1 MLDIIDMDKI
11 CSGCLVY
18 ERFIKNAKDADICVG
33 YVIKD
38 TGCPCQ
44 HCLIKPMCLTSCDEL
59 NKRRWPNLSD
69 VGELVNRLKIS
80 Q

>member
-1 MLDIIDMDKI
+1 MPDTVNMDKI
-11 CSGCLVY
+11 CSGCLIY
-18 ERFIKNAKDADICVG
+18 ERYKEGVKDAVICVG

-59 NKRRWPNLSD
+59 DTRKWPKLSD
-69 VGELVNRLKIS
+69 VGELVNGLKK
-80 Q
+80 